1 MLRGDLEGL
10 RLFWETFFSGILF
23 FAQRAWQD
31 LLLFKTQVDLVAPCG
46 AVPKEGKTPKKKNG
60 FLERTAFQEE
70 KILK

>member
-1 MLRGDLEGL
+1 MLRGDLAGL

-31 LLLFKTQVDLVAPCG
+31 LLLFKTQVDIVAPCG
-46 AVPKEGKTPKKKNG
+46 AVPKEGKTPRKKNG
-60 FLERTAFQEE
+60 FLERTFLEE

>member
-1 MLRGDLEGL
+1 MLRGDLAGL
-10 RLFWETFFSGILF
+10 RLFWETFFRGFCF